1 MSDLNPITIVREEWS
16 VFREHA
22 LGQIPRLTTG
32 WLLRAA
38 LPAAA
43 FYTVVVFSLIFYGAS
58 MLEIITDPE
67 IPEGQAWFRGIM
79 STLGIAIWLACG
91 AICIFTAWC
100 IRGRESLAQFRP
112 LLIAGGVL
120 TLMLTSDDGLMLH
133 DRLKHQLWF
142 YLTYA
147 LLSMFIVLRFFRLL
161 QKMDF
166 MALVLSG
173 GCLAMSIFVDL
184 IQMDIPV
191 AYPTSQFFEEGFKFI
206 GIIGWSYFWMR
217 TCRNL
222 IDGSLES

>member
-22 LGQIPRLTTG
+22 LGQIPTLAKG

-43 FYTVVVFSLIFYGAS
+43 FYTVVVFSLVFYGAS
-58 MLEIITDPE
+58 ILEIITDPE
-67 IPEGQAWFRGIM
+67 IPEGRAWYRGIM
-79 STLGIAIWLACG
+79 STLGVVIWLACG

-112 LLIAGGVL
+112 LLIAGGIL

-133 DRLKHQLWF
+133 DRLKHQPTF

-147 LLSMFIVLRFFRLL
+147 LLSMFIVLRFFRSL

-184 IQMDIPV
+184 IQMEIPV

-206 GIIGWSYFWMR
+206 GIIGWSYFWIR

-222 IDGSLES
+222 VDGSLES